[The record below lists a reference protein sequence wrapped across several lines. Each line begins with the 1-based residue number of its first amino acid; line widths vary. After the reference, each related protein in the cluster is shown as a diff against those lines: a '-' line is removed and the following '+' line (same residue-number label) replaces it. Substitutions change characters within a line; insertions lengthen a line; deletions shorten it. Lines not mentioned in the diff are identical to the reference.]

1 VVVKKISWINTKTHW
16 ENSQRRQDQ
25 IMLRDRRTR
34 LYHEEYFNE
43 LVALEKKRCE
53 RSEGSVLLM
62 LADLSAFTD
71 LSKRQEV
78 VRSMMDVLSDVTR
91 DTDVKGWHVDGLVI
105 GIMFTEMGDKEG
117 TLRLARRH
125 ITKKCS
131 RRLQSHLGVENY
143 SRIQITWQS
152 IQGGR
157 ILEIQ
162 RVSKV

>member
-1 VVVKKISWINTKTHW
+1 VVKKISWINTKTHW
-16 ENSQRRQDQ
+16 KNNHRRQDQ
-25 IMLRDRRTR
+25 IMLRDRQAG

-43 LVALEKKRCE
+43 LLTLEKKRCE

-71 LSKRQEV
+71 VSKRQEV

-91 DTDVKGWHVDGLVI
+91 DTDVKGWHANGLVI
-105 GIMFTEMGDKEG
+105 GIMFTEMGGKEG
-117 TLRLARRH
+117 TLPLERRH
-125 ITKKCS
+125 VTKKCIG
-131 RRLQSHLGVENY
+131 RLKTHLGVENY

>member
-1 VVVKKISWINTKTHW
+1 VKVKKISCINIKSVGQNNH
-16 ENSQRRQDQ
+16 RRQDQ
-25 IMLRDRRTR
+25 IMPRDSQTG

-43 LVALEKKRCE
+43 FLAFEKKRYE
-53 RSEGSVLLM
+53 RSEGPAFLM

-71 LSKRQEV
+71 VSKRQEV

-105 GIMFTEMGDKEG
+105 GIMFTVMTGKEG
-117 TLRLARRH
+117 TLPLEHRH
-125 ITKKCS
+125 VTKKCLG
-131 RRLQSHLGVENY
+131 RLQSHLGAENY
-143 SRIQITWQS
+143 SRIQITWQL

-162 RVSKV
+162 KVSKV